1 MHKKLRKS
9 LVYVILLVLVLI
21 ADVWFS
27 IDGILRSQIQSR
39 ASAALGTK
47 TTLAD
52 AQLSLLGGSL
62 ALTGLTVDNLK
73 GYTAP
78 HLLTMQSCGAT
89 VSLHSLLTKTVVIKL
104 ITITGLHI
112 SMDQSGLSNNLMA
125 EINHL
130 NNQQSSAGTAK
141 PTKGSGGKALAI
153 TKVVLLNTVV
163 RLDTSL
169 LPGQKGVPIVI
180 TLPRMVLNE
189 PTNPNGR
196 PLRMAGLIEQIL
208 VEVAKSLANNPAIP
222 NAVRTTLSAATTF
235 IGSGAGTLLQ
245 GADKAV
251 TGAADSLGHLFGAGT
266 GGTNGG
272 KK

>member
-1 MHKKLRKS
+1 
-9 LVYVILLVLVLI
+9 
-21 ADVWFS
+21 
-27 IDGILRSQIQSR
+27 
-39 ASAALGTK
+39 
-47 TTLAD
+47 
-52 AQLSLLGGSL
+52 
-62 ALTGLTVDNLK
+62 
-73 GYTAP
+73 
-78 HLLTMQSCGAT
+78 
-89 VSLHSLLTKTVVIKL
+89 
-104 ITITGLHI
+104 
-112 SMDQSGLSNNLMA
+112 
-125 EINHL
+125 
-130 NNQQSSAGTAK
+130 
-141 PTKGSGGKALAI
+141 
-153 TKVVLLNTVV
+153 
-163 RLDTSL
+163 
-169 LPGQKGVPIVI
+169 
-180 TLPRMVLNE
+180 MVLNE